1 MSLNAL
7 ECHWALLAILS
18 VPVFPG
24 RHWAPLGVL
33 GRPWASLGFL
43 EHLERPWAFI
53 DVLGRPGTS
62 VASMGVLERPWVLG
76 RRF

>member
-1 MSLNAL
+1 
-7 ECHWALLAILS
+7 
-18 VPVFPG
+18 
-24 RHWAPLGVL
+24 LGVL